1 MPGDAT
7 TKLVAG
13 QLLTDKRYLSTSAD
27 DFQPLDGEFVRLMS
41 GSGYDYRK
49 NLPEIVDAIWHC
61 DAYGLGESSFDV
73 EAYNIDAN
81 GNHRLFY
88 TGFERHELDYRPG
101 TNQVV
106 NKIKVNYDVLGKE
119 FVMRHDHQRNVA
131 QALHKDIDRT
141 DVQQHPYDGRPSR
154 HFRLRR
160 QRRAIDQVSLGP
172 GRLRSNQNDPRPLR
186 ARRSRPQR
194 RSLLKRHNRIG
205 SDRIDAAG
213 HQRVAGRVRLRSC
226 LGAAA
231 VNENYDPTLDSGIG
245 QLERLGWA

>member
-1 MPGDAT
+1 MALRRLRPGGVAFRRRGLQHRRQREPPALLHGIRTTRTGLPARHQPSGQDKNQLRRPGQRVCDAT
-7 TKLVAG
+7 
-13 QLLTDKRYLSTSAD
+13 RR
-27 DFQPLDGEFVRLMS
+27 PR
-41 GSGYDYRK
+41 
-49 NLPEIVDAIWHC
+49 
-61 DAYGLGESSFDV
+61 
-73 EAYNIDAN
+73 
-81 GNHRLFY
+81 
-88 TGFERHELDYRPG
+88 ERRPG
-101 TNQVV
+101 AAQRHR
-106 NKIKVNYDVLGKE
+106 KDRIRRDVS
-119 FVMRHDHQRNVA
+119 
-131 QALHKDIDRT
+131 T
-141 DVQQHPYDGRPSR
+141 DQQHPHDGRPSR